1 MNDRLLKAIAKEPV
15 DATPVW
21 FMRQAG
27 RYLPEYRKLRA
38 EHDLFDLMRDA
49 ELAAEV
55 TAMPIERFDLDAAV
69 LYSDISIPL
78 LPAGVDVEMVSGV
91 GPTIDD
97 PIQSVQDV
105 RSLETV
111 DFGEAVPYVFEEIE
125 IVTDRLDVPV
135 VGFAGAPFT
144 LGTYL
149 VEGRGR
155 KSVPATRAML
165 ASDPKTWEA
174 LMEHLADLIADYL
187 IAQHRAGAD
196 VVQVFDSWV
205 GILNAETYR
214 EHVMPASRHVF
225 ERLDEAGVPSIHFGT
240 GNPYLY
246 PLMAFAGGD
255 ALSVDWRQPI
265 EAAWNTMD
273 YDPAIQGNLDPA
285 LLCGPPEPAVEA
297 TDEILDQIDGRAGH
311 IFNLGHGCFPQ
322 TEIETVE
329 AVVEAV
335 HQRGST

>member
-1 MNDRLLKAIAKEPV
+1 MNDRLLKAINKEPV

-27 RYLPEYRKLRA
+27 RYLPEYRKLRDD
-38 EHDLFDLMRDA
+38 HDLFDLMRDA

-55 TAMPIERFDLDAAV
+55 TAMPVERFDVDAAV

-78 LPAGVDVEMVSGV
+78 LPAGIDVEMVRGV

-97 PIQSVQDV
+97 PIETTDDV
-105 RSLETV
+105 EALDRP

-125 IVTDRLDVPV
+125 ILTERLDVPV
-135 VGFAGAPFT
+135 VGFAGGPFT
-144 LGTYL
+144 LATY
-149 VEGRGR
+149 VIEGRGR
-155 KSVPATRAML
+155 KSVPRTRAMI
-165 ASDPKTWEA
+165 ASEPKTWEA
-174 LMEHLADLIADYL
+174 VMDLFTELIADYL
-187 IAQHRAGAD
+187 IAQAEAGAD

-214 EHVMPASRHVF
+214 EHVLPASRRVF
-225 ERLDEAGVPSIHFGT
+225 ERLDDADVPSIHFGT

-246 PLMAFAGGD
+246 PMMAFAGGD
-255 ALSVDWRQPI
+255 AVSVDWRQPI

-285 LLCGPPEPAVEA
+285 LLCGPPEQAVEA
-297 TDEILDQIDGRAGH
+297 TEEILDQVDGRAGH

-322 TEIETVE
+322 TRIETVE
-329 AVVEAV
+329 AVVDAV
-335 HQRGST
+335 HARGSM